1 MSREIYWL
9 TLTVGATAL
18 FWIPYVLNRM
28 IVRGIGGTLA
38 NPSPDDKPLAP
49 WATRARAAHANA
61 TENLVLFAPVA
72 LAVHV
77 MGTGDQTTD
86 FACALFFYSRLTHFV
101 VYTAGGVTPDAK
113 IAPVSSVPCVSSLP
127 PAFMLAKSAYLV
139 EPPKSNAPSGNH
151 PS

>member
-101 VYTAGGVTPDAK
+101 VYTAGIPGVRT
-113 IAPVSSVPCVSSLP
+113 L
-127 PAFMLAKSAYLV
+127 AFTGGWVGIIILV
-139 EPPKSNAPSGNH
+139 LRLLGAA
-151 PS
+151 